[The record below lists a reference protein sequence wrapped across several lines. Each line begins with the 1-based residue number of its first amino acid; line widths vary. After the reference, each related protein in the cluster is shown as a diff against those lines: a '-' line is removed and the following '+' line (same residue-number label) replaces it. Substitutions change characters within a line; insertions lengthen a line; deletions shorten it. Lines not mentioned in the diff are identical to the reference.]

1 MSFMQAIVVLIS
13 ILSLTL
19 LINRI
24 ATVALTFT
32 GMSREMAR
40 FQARSAF
47 TTVGFTTSE
56 SESVVNHP
64 VRRRIIM
71 LLMLSGNVGFVSLIV
86 TGVSS
91 FGGDS
96 SIPSFSKLLML
107 VGVLGTLWIIGSS
120 KWIDDKMF
128 RLISWTL
135 KRVSNLEAHDY
146 HALLHLQEGYYVTT
160 IIVAETDWLVGRS
173 LGQLRLS
180 DVGVTILGIKRMDGT
195 FLGAPV
201 GGAYIRKG
209 DALIVYGVRES
220 IERLDR
226 QRSDD
231 NGWEK
236 HQHIVTAKQDH
247 VQSTD
252 FSETAFSISE
262 FTVKTDSW
270 IVGQSLQALRLD
282 GKGVAIFGVE
292 HQDGK
297 SVTRPED
304 SYVIQAGDRLFCYG
318 DHERM
323 YALKNTKDMPSFRG
337 AMEKCSARQE
347 ELQEHAAKEMSL

>member
-1 MSFMQAIVVLIS
+1 M
-13 ILSLTL
+13 
-19 LINRI
+19 
-24 ATVALTFT
+24 TFT
-32 GMSREMAR
+32 GVSREMAR

-47 TTVGFTTSE
+47 CTVGFTTSE
-56 SESVVNHP
+56 SESMVNHP

-71 LLMLSGNVGFVSLIV
+71 LLMLAGNIGFVSIIV

-96 SIPSFSKLLML
+96 TIPSFSKLLML
-107 VGVLGTLWIIGSS
+107 VGVLGTLWVIGSS

-160 IIVAETDWLVGRS
+160 LQVEETDWLVGRS

-180 DVGVTILGIKRMDGT
+180 DVGVTILGIKRADGA

-209 DALIVYGVRES
+209 DTLIVYGVRES

-226 QRSDD
+226 QRGDT

-236 HQHIVTAKQDH
+236 HQHIVAAKQDH

-262 FTVKTDSW
+262 FTVTENSW
-270 IVGQSLQALRLD
+270 IVGQ
-282 GKGVAIFGVE
+282 
-292 HQDGK
+292 
-297 SVTRPED
+297 T
-304 SYVIQAGDRLFCYG
+304 
-318 DHERM
+318 
-323 YALKNTKDMPSFRG
+323 
-337 AMEKCSARQE
+337 
-347 ELQEHAAKEMSL
+347 

>member
-56 SESVVNHP
+56 AESVVNHP

-71 LLMLSGNVGFVSLIV
+71 LLMLAGNVGFVSLIV

-91 FGGDS
+91 FSGDS
-96 SIPSFSKLLML
+96 SIPSYSKLLML
-107 VGVLGTLWIIGSS
+107 VGVLGTLWIVGSS
-120 KWIDDKMF
+120 KWLDDKMF
-128 RLISWTL
+128 RFISWTL
-135 KRVSNLEAHDY
+135 KRVSNLEALDY
-146 HALLHLQEGYYVTT
+146 HALLHLHEGYYVTT
-160 IIVAETDWLVGRS
+160 LLVEETDWLVGRS
-173 LGQLRLS
+173 LAQLRLS
-180 DVGVTILGIKRMDGT
+180 DIGITILGIKREDGT
-195 FLGAPV
+195 FLGTPV

-220 IERLDR
+220 IKRLDR
-226 QRSDD
+226 QRGDD
-231 NGWEK
+231 KGWEK
-236 HQHIVTAKQDH
+236 HQHIMAEKQDH
-247 VQSTD
+247 VQSAD

-262 FTVKTDSW
+262 FTVKEDSW
-270 IVGQSLQALRLD
+270 VVGQTLQVLRLD
-282 GKGVAIFGVE
+282 GKGIAIFGVE
-292 HQDGK
+292 HKDGK

-318 DHERM
+318 DHEHI
-323 YALKNTKDMPSFRG
+323 YALKTTKDMPSFRG
-337 AMEKCSARQE
+337 AMEICYVKIWQ
-347 ELQEHAAKEMSL
+347 LQENAAKEMPL

>member
-1 MSFMQAIVVLIS
+1 MSFLQAIVVMIV
-13 ILSLTL
+13 ILTLNL

-47 TTVGFTTSE
+47 CTVGFTTSE

-71 LLMLSGNVGFVSLIV
+71 LLMLAGNIGFVSLIV

-91 FGGDS
+91 FGSDS
-96 SIPSFSKLLML
+96 SIPSISKLLLL

-128 RLISWTL
+128 KLISWTL

-160 IIVAETDWLVGRS
+160 LQVDESDWLVGRT

-180 DVGVTILGIKRMDGT
+180 DIGITILGIKRADGT

-201 GGAYIRKG
+201 GGAYIRRG
-209 DALIVYGVRES
+209 DTLIVYGVRES

-226 QRSDD
+226 QRKDKD
-231 NGWEK
+231 GWEK
-236 HQHIVTAKQDH
+236 HQHIVEAKQNH
-247 VQSTD
+247 VQATD

-262 FTVKTDSW
+262 ITVKENSW
-270 IVGQSLQALRLD
+270 IVGQTLRALRLD
-282 GKGVAIFGVE
+282 GNGVAIFGVE
-292 HQDGK
+292 HHDGR

-304 SYVIQAGDRLFCYG
+304 TYIIQPGDRLFCYG

-323 YALKNTKDMPSFRG
+323 HALKNATDMAAYRD
-337 AMEKCSARQE
+337 AMEKCCARQPRRRDE
-347 ELQEHAAKEMSL
+347 AAHENTP